1 MKLGCVILAAGQAR
15 RFGSNK
21 LLTPLGGRP
30 MLSYVLDMLPRDRF
44 VKVMAVV
51 SNPETE
57 RLCRECGIESLRYSG
72 GPQSDSIRLGVGAMK
87 EMDGCLFVMGDQ
99 PLCTGASVEKMLDA
113 FVLDPGHVYR
123 LSFGDTQA
131 SPVLF
136 PKDTFD
142 GLSKLTGERGAWPWP
157 ELTREESVRWRP
169 EIRWNCGMPIHPRLW
184 RRWNN
189 ICGECRR

>member
-99 PLCTGASVEKMLDA
+99 PLCTGASVEKMLDT

-142 GLSKLTGERGAWPWP
+142 GLSKLTGERGGMAVARTYPGGICP
-157 ELTREESVRWRP
+157 VEAGDQMELWDADTPQALAALEQYLR
-169 EIRWNCGMPIHPRLW
+169 
-184 RRWNN
+184 
-189 ICGECRR
+189 